1 MKPSRI
7 PVRSI
12 NDFQGNIIFAIPSSF
27 HFFTVYVPN
36 NPREITAA
44 ALLNPRA
51 TGSIRSARRGVIN
64 DEAALER
71 VPLHFPSLERLTNF
85 QRSFIFWFFPS
96 KRPRS
101 VDWSGADHWIISS
114 IEFPTVLDLFRLFII
129 IEYHYWPIPLIPV
142 KRQICYTIIN
152 RYDFLS
158 PMITTFPLR
167 FDQIEMVRPL

>member
-1 MKPSRI
+1 MAKPSRI

-12 NDFQGNIIFAIPSSF
+12 NDFQGNIIFAIPSSS

-96 KRPRS
+96 KSSFSGLVGCRS
-101 VDWSGADHWIISS
+101 
-114 IEFPTVLDLFRLFII
+114 LDYF
-129 IEYHYWPIPLIPV
+129 
-142 KRQICYTIIN
+142 IN
-152 RYDFLS
+152 RISNCSGFVSFIYYNRISLLTDSFNSCETPNLLYDN
-158 PMITTFPLR
+158 
-167 FDQIEMVRPL
+167 